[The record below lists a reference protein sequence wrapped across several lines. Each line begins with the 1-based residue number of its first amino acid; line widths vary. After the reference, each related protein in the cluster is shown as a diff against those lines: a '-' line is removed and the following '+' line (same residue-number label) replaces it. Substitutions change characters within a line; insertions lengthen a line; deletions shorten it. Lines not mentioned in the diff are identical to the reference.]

1 MQISITL
8 TDLLAAVPALLSLSP
23 SGRILVHHRHTSV
36 RRSHIGLS
44 ISRTHTFIKLHE
56 NGHIQQ
62 TEIQGSHDLGNAPF
76 IEMCLCCDSNY
87 DSVAVAN
94 AVVELD
100 TFCQVA
106 SHSLD
111 SQAMTLGGTAQSS
124 IPTRIVGKV
133 YST

>member
-76 IEMCLCCDSNY
+76 IEMCLYRDSNY

-94 AVVELD
+94 AVVELE
-100 TFCQVA
+100 TPSA
-106 SHSLD
+106 HSPPLTR
-111 SQAMTLGGTAQSS
+111 QPGT
-124 IPTRIVGKV
+124 KV
-133 YST
+133 VVVVHVVVEY